1 MQYASRD
8 CACFDLSLPNFMPF
22 ERHISCLSSHHE
34 PCAANSRPTGCE
46 PRHLARRGY
55 RCRFAWCGRRCWGI
69 QPYAGHQQ
77 VMSDS
82 SEEANVREALDQS
95 ELMLDATA
103 LSFRSLL
110 CPECTVNF
118 HG

>member
-1 MQYASRD
+1 
-8 CACFDLSLPNFMPF
+8 
-22 ERHISCLSSHHE
+22 
-34 PCAANSRPTGCE
+34 
-46 PRHLARRGY
+46 
-55 RCRFAWCGRRCWGI
+55 
-69 QPYAGHQQ
+69 
-77 VMSDS
+77 MSDS

-110 CPECTVNF
+110 CPKYTVNF